1 MNLVF
6 LPILLPLFAAIVL
19 LLLRDR
25 LQAQRVVALI
35 SAIATYALS
44 ITLLLIVRS
53 DGIQVCHQGNW
64 GVRDGFWDIPIGITL
79 VADLFSCIMV
89 CIAMTLAVA
98 ALFYSFC
105 GVDEERQRFYFYP
118 LFLFQIVGINGA
130 FLTGD
135 IFNLFVFFEVMLIA
149 SYALISLGGERRQL
163 EATVKYM
170 TINLLASTLLV
181 GTIAM
186 LYGQLGTLN
195 MADMALRIGEAPD
208 QGMITPIAVLLIM
221 VFGIKAALFGLW
233 FWMPGTYSVIP
244 AAVAGFF
251 GGVMAEVGVYCI
263 FRVCTL
269 MFVSDDGDGL
279 AMFSPLGT
287 ILLVAAGL
295 TMFIGVLGAAAQTN
309 FRGIL
314 TYHISS
320 QVGYLI
326 LGLGIFTAASI
337 SAAIFYTIHYTLC
350 KSSLFLSAG
359 VAEKLTGRN
368 DIREM
373 GGLVSHPWVA
383 VLFLIGILSLS
394 GLPPL
399 SGFWA
404 KFLLIK
410 AGFEMAF
417 DGNDVLVYVIVGV
430 ALVTSLLTLYSM
442 TKIWQKAYWGKPH
455 HKHVANVSY
464 KAMLPSIAFLV
475 IIGVVMGLGA
485 EPFMDLC
492 TEAADQLMDRQQYI
506 TAVLEGSR

>member
-1 MNLVF
+1 MLAIF
-6 LPILLPLFAAIVL
+6 LPILVPLATAVVL
-19 LLLRDR
+19 LLLRGR
-25 LQAQRVVALI
+25 LQTQRIVA
-35 SAIATYALS
+35 ALS
-44 ITLLLIVRS
+44 TLAVFGVSIAILLIVRR
-53 DGIQVCHQGNW
+53 DGIQVCHQGDW
-64 GVRDGFWDIPIGITL
+64 GAGAGDWAIPIGITL

-98 ALFYSFC
+98 VLFYSFRSI
-105 GVDEERQRFYFYP
+105 DKERQRFYFYP
-118 LFLFQIVGINGA
+118 LFMFQLMGINGC

-149 SYALISLGGERRQL
+149 SYALISLGGERRQM

-170 TINLLASTLLV
+170 VMNLLASTLLV
-181 GTIAM
+181 GTVAL

-195 MADMALRIGEAPD
+195 MADLAQRITEAPD
-208 QGMITPIAVLLIM
+208 QGMITPIAILLIA
-221 VFGIKAALFGLW
+221 VFGVKAALFGLW

-244 AAVAGFF
+244 AAVAAFF
-251 GGVMAEVGVYCI
+251 GGIMAEVGVYCI

-269 MFVSDDGDGL
+269 MFVNDSGGTPT
-279 AMFSPLGT
+279 MFSPLGT
-287 ILLVAAGL
+287 IILVAAGL

-326 LGLGIFTAASI
+326 LGLGIFTVASV
-337 SAAIFYTIHYTLC
+337 AGAIFYTIHYTLC
-350 KSSLFLSAG
+350 KSSLFLCAG
-359 VAEKLTGRN
+359 VAERITGRK

-373 GGLVSHPWVA
+373 GGLVSHPFTA
-383 VLFLIGILSLS
+383 LLFMIGILSLA

-404 KFLLIK
+404 KFLLVK
-410 AGFEMAF
+410 AGFEEAF
-417 DGNDVLVYVIVGV
+417 ANNDVLIYVMVGV

-442 TKIWQKAYWGKPH
+442 TKIWQKAYWGEPK
-455 HKHVANVSY
+455 HKRVPGVSY
-464 KAMLPSIAFLV
+464 KTMVPSIAFLV
-475 IIGVVMGLGA
+475 IIGVVIGLGA

-492 TEAADQLMDRQQYI
+492 TEAADQLMDRQQYM
-506 TAVLEGSR
+506 TAVLGGG